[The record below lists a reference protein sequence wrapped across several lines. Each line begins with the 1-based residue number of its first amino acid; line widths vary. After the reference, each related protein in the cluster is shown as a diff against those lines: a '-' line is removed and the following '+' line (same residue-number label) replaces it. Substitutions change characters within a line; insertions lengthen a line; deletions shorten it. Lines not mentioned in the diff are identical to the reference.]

1 MPNSRQEQTFTAH
14 LTPMH
19 FIEHTLHGI
28 YNVPDS
34 NGLAGENKGI
44 YKYVQN
50 VHTGTMKREGNRN
63 YPRGFDQGCL
73 DMVQYLHK
81 NLDY

>member
-1 MPNSRQEQTFTAH
+1 MYQTVMGWPVRT
-14 LTPMH
+14 
-19 FIEHTLHGI
+19 
-28 YNVPDS
+28 
-34 NGLAGENKGI
+34 KGI

-50 VHTGTMKREGNRN
+50 LYTQDQEREGNRN
-63 YPRGFDQGCL
+63 YPRGFDQGCV